1 MFALALTLHLLAS
14 IIWVGGMFFAHMAM
28 RPALEELLEPAQ
40 RLPLLRNILGR
51 FFRWVWLAV
60 VLILV
65 SGFWIFLGIYQGQ
78 MGLHVH
84 IMTALGL
91 VMILLFTFV
100 YLVLYPRMG
109 QALDAGDV
117 PAAGRNMALIRRII
131 ATNLVLGLVTSVLG
145 VARPF

>member
-14 IIWVGGMFFAHMAM
+14 IVWVGGMFFAHMAM

-91 VMILLFTFV
+91 VMVLLFTFI

-109 QALDAGDV
+109 RALDEGDV

-131 ATNLVLGLVTSVLG
+131 ATNLVLGSVTSVLG

>member
-14 IIWVGGMFFAHMAM
+14 IVWVGGMFFAHMAM

-65 SGFWIFLGIYQGQ
+65 TGFWIFLGVYQGQ

-91 VMILLFTFV
+91 VMVLLFTFI

-109 QALDAGDV
+109 RALDAGDV